1 MDFLFAKDRNPWV
14 FMDKEATKVGAIF
27 ERDMDHGE
35 AFTAF
40 DEKTLGAGQIEIE
53 GPDDLADVPI
63 EPKEVHVAPGETV

>member
-27 ERDMDHGE
+27 DRDMEHGE

-40 DEKTLGAGQIEIE
+40 DEKTLGSAHMQASEYE
-53 GPDDLADVPI
+53 HATPPE
-63 EPKEVHVAPGETV
+63 EPERPHMTPQEPV

>member
-27 ERDMDHGE
+27 DRDMEHGE

-40 DEKTLGAGQIEIE
+40 DEKTLGGAHVQASEYE
-53 GPDDLADVPI
+53 HATPPE
-63 EPKEVHVAPGETV
+63 EPESTQMTPQEPV

>member
-27 ERDMDHGE
+27 DRDMEHGE

-40 DEKTLGAGQIEIE
+40 DEKTLGIAQVQASEYE
-53 GPDDLADVPI
+53 NAAPPEEPDRAHTTPQ
-63 EPKEVHVAPGETV
+63 EPV